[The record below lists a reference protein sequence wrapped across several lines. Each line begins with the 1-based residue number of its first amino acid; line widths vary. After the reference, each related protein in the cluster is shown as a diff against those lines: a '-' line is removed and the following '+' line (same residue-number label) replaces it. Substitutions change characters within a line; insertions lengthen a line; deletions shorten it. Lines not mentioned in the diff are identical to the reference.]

1 MRLYGRR
8 NAEKTAFAFTIE
20 NRGGSVSSPD
30 PADKADGLHAW
41 VSVDRNPVY
50 WPSED
55 GIVFRVRNEKRQ
67 YATEAKTFDNG
78 AEDTLEYL
86 SGQNY
91 YGTKWLYGS
100 IDDTKA
106 GDDSLVVSGE
116 WIP

>member
-1 MRLYGRR
+1 MDRDYAAIRDEL
-8 NAEKTAFAFTIE
+8 AQ
-20 NRGGSVSSPD
+20 
-30 PADKADGLHAW
+30 
-41 VSVDRNPVY
+41 VDQMCIRDR
-50 WPSED
+50 D

-78 AEDTLEYL
+78 AKDTLEYL

-116 WIP
+116 WTP

>member
-78 AEDTLEYL
+78 AEGYTGIFKRTELLWNEMAVWEYR
-86 SGQNY
+86 
-91 YGTKWLYGS
+91 
-100 IDDTKA
+100 
-106 GDDSLVVSGE
+106 
-116 WIP
+116 

>member
-78 AEDTLEYL
+78 AKDTLEY
-86 SGQNY
+86 
-91 YGTKWLYGS
+91 
-100 IDDTKA
+100 
-106 GDDSLVVSGE
+106 
-116 WIP
+116 